1 MSPDPSLS
9 FWRVLGNEGSSHCH
23 PIPAA
28 LVITRATSLK
38 VAPSGVT
45 FSQVPLN
52 VPTSR
57 DTLTTNESPSRSLQ
71 KPRGPPLDRARI
83 SSSWG
88 LAGGHTE
95 APDFTLLRK
104 QHSSCIAT
112 LLGLGISC
120 SVSRHLQFNTHQ
132 TPQVPLT
139 PYHRLLSSA
148 SHVGAFNSAHG
159 LSAALCQGHF
169 FPPRHPTTSTSTPG
183 VGAHRQAF
191 LSPHTA
197 PGQAGRTFRGSY
209 GTGNTPLSSPKCS

>member
-71 KPRGPPLDRARI
+71 KPQGPPLDRARI

-104 QHSSCIAT
+104 EHSSCIAT
-112 LLGLGISC
+112 LLALGISC

-159 LSAALCQGHF
+159 LSAAPLPGTLLPSLASDHLHLH
-169 FPPRHPTTSTSTPG
+169 PR
-183 VGAHRQAF
+183 R
-191 LSPHTA
+191 
-197 PGQAGRTFRGSY
+197 GRTQTSLPEPPHRPRPSWTHLPG
-209 GTGNTPLSSPKCS
+209 LLWHR